1 MPRRSTSL
9 PKYRHH
15 KARGLAKVT
24 LGGKDF
30 YLGKFGSDS
39 SRREYDRLVGEWIA
53 AGRPARFGA
62 ANDELTV
69 AELIV
74 EYWKWAKCYYVKNGK
89 PTGTLGCIKLA
100 LRFLRANYGHTYAR
114 KFGPLS
120 LKAVQKQLIEAG
132 HSRRYINDNID
143 RIRRMFKWAVSEK
156 LVPSSVHE
164 ALKSVPGLRKGRS
177 EAREIPPVMPVRDEV
192 VDATLPYL
200 PPVVADMVRFQRLT
214 GCRPGEVRTIRP
226 CSVATS
232 GDVWEY
238 RPESHKTE
246 HHDRERVIF
255 IGPKAQVTL
264 RPYLLRDKTDFCFS
278 PSESE
283 RKRRNAA
290 HEQRMTPV
298 NQGNRPGSNRM
309 RQPKRSAG
317 RFYTK
322 DTYRRAI
329 ERACDL
335 AFPPPE
341 PLTKR
346 KDETKK
352 QWKERL
358 SPEEKLKLKA
368 WQKAH
373 RWSPNQL
380 RHTAATEIR
389 SRYGL
394 EAAQVT
400 LGHASADVTQVYA
413 ERDQAKARE
422 VMLEVG

>member
-1 MPRRSTSL
+1 MS
-9 PKYRHH
+9 
-15 KARGLAKVT
+15 
-24 LGGKDF
+24 
-30 YLGKFGSDS
+30 
-39 SRREYDRLVGEWIA
+39 
-53 AGRPARFGA
+53 
-62 ANDELTV
+62 
-69 AELIV
+69 
-74 EYWKWAKCYYVKNGK
+74 
-89 PTGTLGCIKLA
+89 
-100 LRFLRANYGHTYAR
+100 
-114 KFGPLS
+114 
-120 LKAVQKQLIEAG
+120 
-132 HSRRYINDNID
+132 
-143 RIRRMFKWAVSEK
+143 
-156 LVPSSVHE
+156 
-164 ALKSVPGLRKGRS
+164 
-177 EAREIPPVMPVRDEV
+177 
-192 VDATLPYL
+192 
-200 PPVVADMVRFQRLT
+200 
-214 GCRPGEVRTIRP
+214 
-226 CSVATS
+226 ATS

-298 NQGNRPGSNRM
+298 NQGNRPAPNLM
-309 RQPKRSAG
+309 RQPKISDG
-317 RFYTK
+317 RFYSEDTK
-322 DTYRRAI
+322 RRQI
-329 ERACDL
+329 EQACDL